1 MTTAATAAN
10 AQVQP
15 PGGTDSPWI
24 YRPWLDLLIG
34 AGGWSAPLL
43 LLAYPLSIS
52 GTQVVSTAFYAL
64 ALVFNNPHYMATVYR
79 AYGSQED
86 RRKYRF
92 FTLYVTAFL
101 VLAGVLIHF
110 YSQWLPWLFT
120 LYITWSPWHYAG
132 QNYGL
137 MMMFVRRGKVAPS
150 PAARHALYGAFIA
163 SYLMLFLSFHAR
175 PSLDPMVLSLGLPEH
190 AGDIGRVAL
199 GVIFAVLGSYGLAS
213 IVRQAS
219 SSWRNLIAPLTLFA
233 TQCLWFVL
241 PSVLELGYGVR
252 LPQTRYSTGIL
263 ALMHSAQYLW
273 ITSYYARRESEAKG
287 LPWRGWAYFAALVVG
302 GIALFVP
309 GPWLVSYLFHY
320 DFSSSFLIFVSLIN
334 IHHFVLDGA
343 IWKLRD
349 GRIASLL
356 LGSRDQVA
364 AAAKKTLAGI
374 SQRLSTPWFKRMR
387 TAAAIVLLVW
397 AGLDQLKYHL
407 AQGGHGVDR
416 MVQVASLNPYDATV
430 LRGLAESEMQA
441 GNSGESLAVL
451 RRAANLA
458 GSNPEVRMRFIAALL
473 EARLFDE
480 AYAQNLRLLAGH
492 DADANWMVNF
502 GLAAQ
507 QLGHLAEARESWTKA
522 MEAYPRSAAPA
533 LCLAQSFL
541 REGRPADAARYYDK
555 FVQLVVEYPRLNRP
569 DGAGMAGILLQSAQ
583 THAQIN
589 QTRLA
594 LQQYGEALHLATLAN
609 HQPLQAAVYS
619 SMADLQARVGDA
631 SGALRSYQS
640 ALKLD
645 AGEPALKAADWFN
658 YGQFL
663 EKQKYPSQF
672 AYACIRKA
680 EALLL
685 AAHSP
690 DLASVSKSRLAM
702 EKQLGKRLPQADQDY
717 ETLAVQ
723 AASLAPMSN

>member
-1 MTTAATAAN
+1 MTTAATAAS

-15 PGGTDSPWI
+15 PGGNDSPWI

-52 GTQVVSTAFYAL
+52 GSQTVSTAFYAL
-64 ALVFNNPHYMATVYR
+64 SLVFNNPHYMATVYR

-101 VLAGVLIHF
+101 VLAGALVHF
-110 YSQWLPWLFT
+110 YSRWLPWLFT
-120 LYITWSPWHYAG
+120 VYITWSPWHYAG

-137 MMMFVRRGKVAPS
+137 MMMFVRRGKVELNQ
-150 PAARHALYGAFIA
+150 AARRALYGAFIA

-175 PSLDPMVLSLGLPEH
+175 PSQDPMVLSLGLPEH
-190 AGDIGRVAL
+190 AGDISRVAL
-199 GVIFAVLGSYGLAS
+199 GAIFALLGSYGLVN
-213 IVRQAS
+213 IGRQA
-219 SSWRNLIAPLTLFA
+219 SWRNLIAPLTLFA
-233 TQCLWFVL
+233 TQFLWFVL

-252 LPQTRYSTGIL
+252 LPQTRYSNGIL

-273 ITSYYARRESEAKG
+273 ITSYYARRESEAKA
-287 LPWRGWAYFAALVVG
+287 LTWRGWAYFATLVVG

-320 DFSSSFLIFVSLIN
+320 DFASSFLIFISLIN

-356 LGSRDQVA
+356 VGSRDQVA
-364 AAAKKTLAGI
+364 AAAKKTLSGI
-374 SQRLSTPWFKRMR
+374 SQRLSGQWFKRVR
-387 TAAAIVLLVW
+387 TAAAIVLLAW

-407 AQGGHGVDR
+407 ALGRRDVGR
-416 MVQVASLNPYDATV
+416 LVQAAGLNPYDATV
-430 LRGLAESEMQA
+430 LRGLAESEMTA
-441 GNSGESLAVL
+441 GNSGESLVVL
-451 RRAANLA
+451 RRAANLG
-458 GSNPEVRMRFIAALL
+458 GSNPEIRKRFIVALL
-473 EARLFDE
+473 EAHVFDE
-480 AYAQNLRLLAGH
+480 AYAQNLQLLAAH
-492 DADANWMVNF
+492 DADASWMVNF

-507 QLGHLAEARESWTKA
+507 KLGHLAEARESWNAALKA
-522 MEAYPRSAAPA
+522 DPRSAAPV

-541 REGRPADAARYYDK
+541 HEGQPAVAASYYDK
-555 FVQLVVEYPRLNRP
+555 FVQMVVEYPQLNRP
-569 DGAGMAGILLQSAQ
+569 DTAGMAGILLESAQ
-583 THAQIN
+583 SHAQIN

-594 LQQYGEALHLATLAN
+594 LQQYGEALHLATLAK
-609 HQPLQAAVYS
+609 HPPLEAAAYAA
-619 SMADLQARVGDA
+619 MADLQARTGDTA
-631 SGALRSYQS
+631 GALGSYQS
-640 ALKLD
+640 ALKLN
-645 AGEPALKAADWFN
+645 AGEASLQAADWFS

-663 EKQKYPSQF
+663 QARKYPPQL

-680 EALLL
+680 EVLLQT
-685 AAHSP
+685 AHSP
-690 DLASVSKSRLAM
+690 DAVLVTKSRLSM
-702 EKQLGKRLPQADQDY
+702 EKALGKGLPQAERNY
-717 ETLAVQ
+717 EALAEQ
-723 AASLAPMSN
+723 AVSLAP

>member
-1 MTTAATAAN
+1 MTTAATAAS

-15 PGGTDSPWI
+15 PGGKDSPWI

-52 GTQVVSTAFYAL
+52 GGQAISTAFYTL

-92 FTLYVTAFL
+92 FTLYITAFL
-101 VLAGVLIHF
+101 VLAGVLVHF
-110 YSQWLPWLFT
+110 YSRWLPWLFT

-137 MMMFVRRGKVAPS
+137 LMMFVRRGKVTPS
-150 PAARHALYGAFIA
+150 PLARHALYGAFIA

-175 PSLDPMVLSLGLPEH
+175 PSLDPMVLSLGLPER
-190 AGDIGRVAL
+190 AGDIGRIVL
-199 GVIFAVLGSYGLAS
+199 GAIFAVLGSYGLAS

-233 TQCLWFVL
+233 TQFLWFVL
-241 PSVLELGYGVR
+241 PSFLDLAYGVR

-263 ALMHSAQYLW
+263 AVMHSAQYLW
-273 ITSYYARRESEAKG
+273 ITSYYARRETEAKG
-287 LPWRGWAYFAALVVG
+287 LQWRGWTYFAALVIG

-320 DFSSSFLIFVSLIN
+320 DFSASFLIFISLIN

-356 LGSRDQVA
+356 LGSRDQIA
-364 AAAKKTLAGI
+364 AAAKKTLSGVA
-374 SQRLSTPWFKRMR
+374 QRLSGPWFRRMR
-387 TAAAIVLLVW
+387 AAAVIVLLAW

-407 AQGGHGVDR
+407 AQGGHDVGRLVGV
-416 MVQVASLNPYDATV
+416 ATLNPYDATV
-430 LRGLAESEMQA
+430 LRGLAESEMKA
-441 GNSGESLAVL
+441 GNSSESLAAL
-451 RRAANLA
+451 GRAANLA
-458 GSNPEVRMRFIAALL
+458 GSNPEIRKRFIAALL
-473 EARLFDE
+473 EAHLFDE
-480 AYAQNLRLLAGH
+480 AYAQNLRLLAAH
-492 DADANWMVNF
+492 DADASWMVNF
-502 GLAAQ
+502 GLAAE
-507 QLGHLAEARESWTKA
+507 QLGHMAEARESWNAALK
-522 MEAYPRSAAPA
+522 AYPRSAAPA

-541 REGRPADAARYYDK
+541 HEGQPALAARYYDQY
-555 FVQLVVEYPRLNRP
+555 VQLVVEYPRGNRP
-569 DGAGMAGILLQSAQ
+569 DAGGMAGILLESAQ
-583 THAQIN
+583 SHAQIN

-594 LQQYGEALHLATLAN
+594 LQQYGEALHLATLAKQ
-609 HQPLQAAVYS
+609 QPLAAAAYS
-619 SMADLQARVGDA
+619 AMANLQARTGDTA
-631 SGALRSYQS
+631 GALRSYQS
-640 ALKLD
+640 ALKLNAGD
-645 AGEPALKAADWFN
+645 ASLRAADWFS

-663 EKQKYPSQF
+663 EERKYPPQL

-680 EALLL
+680 EALLPTANSPE
-685 AAHSP
+685 AA
-690 DLASVSKSRLAM
+690 LITRSRLAM
-702 EKQLGKRLPQADQDY
+702 EKELGKRLPQAERNY
-717 ETLAVQ
+717 EALAEQ
-723 AASLAPMSN
+723 ATSLAP